1 VTSLEHL
8 MPIADAPVSP
18 RQRGPALESL
28 RNQKM
33 ARSTLDYVRGS
44 PMQFYEWLEKGSAA
58 IPEGPEVWICG
69 DCHVG
74 NLGPV
79 ANADVDQEQISAT
92 AVSRASTL
100 ALQHQ
105 ESILGRGFG
114 YSAFRSRSSPS

>member
-1 VTSLEHL
+1 
-8 MPIADAPVSP
+8 
-18 RQRGPALESL
+18 
-28 RNQKM
+28 M
-33 ARSTLDYVRGS
+33 ARSALDYVRGS

-58 IPEGPEVWICG
+58 IPEGPEGPEVWICG